1 MTVEFFLFLM
11 VLFQVK
17 HLLADFILQSSW
29 MVRTKGI
36 YGHMGGICHS
46 GIHALLSAWI
56 LFIAQLDATWVLAI
70 ALGEFVVHYH
80 LDWFKDRETRKYGY
94 TAMQKGFWTL
104 AGLDQFAHQLTYVG
118 ILLIVLRLT

>member
-1 MTVEFFLFLM
+1 MSVEFVLFLL

-36 YGHMGGICHS
+36 YGHMGGISHA
-46 GIHALLSAWI
+46 GLHALFSAAI
-56 LFIAQLDATWVLAI
+56 LLFTPLGPGMVLLIAF
-70 ALGEFVVHYH
+70 GEFVAHYH

-104 AGLDQFAHQLTYVG
+104 AGLDQFAHQLTYIA
-118 ILLIVLRLT
+118 ILLIVLHVA